1 MYGGLEYQR
10 ADGGDLMKSLI
21 VYCSTHGTTAKAA
34 HLLRKRIEGDV
45 IAINLD
51 KTKLH
56 SDLELFDSVLIGGSI
71 HAGSIQGKIKKFM
84 KEHEDVL
91 RRKNLGLFLCCMRE
105 GQEAYT
111 QFENAFPP
119 SLREAAI
126 AKGLFGGEF
135 IFSKMNFFEKIIA
148 KSVSGSTEEISHLDL
163 GSINDF
169 AETVNLNNKYLPV

>member
-1 MYGGLEYQR
+1 MHGGLEYQR

-91 RRKNLGLFLCCMRE
+91 RRKKLGLFLCCMRE
-105 GQEAYT
+105 GQEAHT

>member
-1 MYGGLEYQR
+1 
-10 ADGGDLMKSLI
+10 MKSLI

-34 HLLRKRIEGDV
+34 HLLRKRIEGDI

-56 SDLELFDSVLIGGSI
+56 SDLELFDSVIIGGSI

-91 RRKNLGLFLCCMRE
+91 RRKNLGLFLCCMRD
-105 GQEAYT
+105 GQEAYS
-111 QFENAFPP
+111 QFENAFP
-119 SLREAAI
+119 SYLREAAI

-135 IFSKMNFFEKIIA
+135 IFSKMNFFEKMIA

-163 GSINDF
+163 GSINEF
-169 AETVNLNNKYLPV
+169 AETFNTNKKYVPV

>member
-1 MYGGLEYQR
+1 MDDCRIPES
-10 ADGGDLMKSLI
+10 DGGDLMKSLI

-51 KTKLH
+51 KTRLH
-56 SDLELFDSVLIGGSI
+56 SDLELFDSVMIGGSI
-71 HAGSIQGKIKKFM
+71 HGGSIQGKVKKFM

-91 RRKNLGLFLCCMRE
+91 QRKNLGLFLCCMRE
-105 GQEAYT
+105 GKEARE
-111 QFENAFPP
+111 QFEAAFPAK
-119 SLREAAI
+119 LREAAI

-148 KSVSGSTEEISHLDL
+148 KSVSGETEDL
-163 GSINDF
+163 SRFDVSAIHEF
-169 AETVNLNNKYLPV
+169 ADAFNRNHKYVPV